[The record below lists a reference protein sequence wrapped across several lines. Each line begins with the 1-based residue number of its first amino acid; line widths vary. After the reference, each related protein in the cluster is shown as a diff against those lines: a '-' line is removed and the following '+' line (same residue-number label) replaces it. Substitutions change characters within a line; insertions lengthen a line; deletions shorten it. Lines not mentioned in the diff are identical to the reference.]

1 MKQFLTLNILL
12 VAFAAHAQVANY
24 TDVHVDPGLDVYMY
38 ENVTNQGSGTMT
50 VGTTGLLHVEGTLVN
65 NGTMTFENSASLLRG
80 SGGSDGTGSGS
91 YVVKRQG
98 SGTAGVYNFWS
109 SPMTTHGLNV
119 LNAAGRYIY
128 NPATGTYTAA
138 DDTFDP
144 GWITAT
150 GAMVPGKG
158 YTAQNTGLAAFVG
171 DVNNGNVGI
180 GMQYFSNPDPTL
192 GGVPFNLVGN
202 PYPSGLSVASFLAGN
217 SSVISGAVYLWD
229 DPGITPY
236 NSQDYAT
243 INSLGTVSNGNGTFN
258 SGSWQGSIAS
268 GQGFKVEALP
278 GNGTLTF
285 TNAMRTANNTQFYA
299 MSGDVAR
306 LWVQVEND
314 EYSNETLIGFIE
326 DATDERD
333 HPYDAKK
340 IIGQPSLSI
349 YTMLN
354 DDSYAIQGFPPLT
367 NLEKVVDV
375 GTMYGEAGPY
385 RFRLNDIE
393 NFDPSIAVYLEDTE
407 TGIWTNLLENPVY
420 SYTAQAGIFP
430 DRFNLHFMPP
440 SITTAIEEQQ
450 EASVHMFSN
459 GNKLVIDFSNVDVNK
474 ARVEVFD
481 MIGKY
486 AIAPA
491 DYYANNNRIEVPH
504 DGLAA
509 GNYVVRVIHDEKMFA
524 RKIFLK

>member
-1 MKQFLTLNILL
+1 MRHLLTITILL
-12 VAFAAHAQVANY
+12 ACLNVSAQVVNY
-24 TDVHVDPGLDVYMY
+24 TNVHVDPGLDVYMY
-38 ENVTNQGSGTMT
+38 ENVTNRNSVSVGS
-50 VGTTGLLHVEGTLVN
+50 TGLLHVEGTLVN

-80 SGGSDGTGSGS
+80 STGSDGTGTGN

-98 SGTAGVYNFWS
+98 SSTSGVYNFWS
-109 SPMTTHGLNV
+109 SPMTTHS
-119 LNAAGRYIY
+119 LNALNASGRYIY

-158 YTAQNTGLAAFVG
+158 YTAQGNGLTIYTG

-180 GMQYFSNPDPTL
+180 TVQYFSNVDPTQ

-229 DPGITPY
+229 DPGVTPY
-236 NSQDYAT
+236 DSQDYAT

-268 GQGFKVEALP
+268 GQGFKIEALP
-278 GNGTLTF
+278 GGGTLTF
-285 TNAMRTANNTQFYA
+285 TNAMRTANNAQFYA
-299 MSGDVAR
+299 MSGEVAR
-306 LWVQVEND
+306 IWVQVEND
-314 EYSNETLIGFIE
+314 DYSNETLIGFIE
-326 DATDERD
+326 DATDGRD
-333 HPYDAKK
+333 HPYDARK
-340 IIGQPSLSI
+340 IVGQPSLSA
-349 YTMLN
+349 YTILN

-367 NLEKVVDV
+367 NLERVIDV
-375 GTMYGEAGPY
+375 GTMYGEAGPC
-385 RFRLNDIE
+385 RFRLNNIE
-393 NFDPSIAVYLEDTE
+393 NFDPEVAVYLEDTE

-420 SYTAQAGIFP
+420 SFTAQEGIFP
-430 DRFNLHFMPP
+430 DRFNLHFLPP
-440 SITTAIEEQQ
+440 SITTNMVEQ
-450 EASVHMFSN
+450 EKVSVHMFSD
-459 GNKLVIDFSNVDVNK
+459 GNNLVIDFTGVDVNK

-481 MIGKY
+481 MLGKY

-491 DYYANNNRIEVPH
+491 DHYANNNRIEVPH
-504 DGLAA
+504 TGLAA
-509 GNYVVRVIHDEKMFA
+509 GNYIVRVIHEDEMFS